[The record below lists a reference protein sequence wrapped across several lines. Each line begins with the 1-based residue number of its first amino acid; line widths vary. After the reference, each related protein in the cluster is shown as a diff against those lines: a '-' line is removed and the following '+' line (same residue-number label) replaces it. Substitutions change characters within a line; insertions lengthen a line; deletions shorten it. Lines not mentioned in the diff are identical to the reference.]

1 MPIPGGFVAIGEGWM
16 LTVPVMVNSNA
27 PWYDFGLYPGSV
39 YTAISPRLIEEQEL
53 RPTERYTRILDP
65 QSGRFANVRQ
75 YRIESLVLPG
85 TDDRVTGRSY
95 VYAIRLDWHDRVLDA
110 LGIDGLIGVQWL
122 RQEFS
127 QLEFGAIGS
136 SAPRVELSR

>member
-1 MPIPGGFVAIGEGWM
+1 MPITGRFLAFGEGWM
-16 LTVPVMVNSNA
+16 LTVPVMVNSHA
-27 PWYDFGLYPGSV
+27 PWYDFGLYPGGV
-39 YTAISPRLIEEQEL
+39 YTAISQRLIEEQEL
-53 RPTERYTRILDP
+53 RPTESYTRILDP
-65 QSGRFANVRQ
+65 RSGRFMDVRQ

-85 TDDRVTGRSY
+85 ADDSATGRSY

-110 LGIDGLIGVQWL
+110 LGIDGLVGLQWL

-127 QLEFGAIGS
+127 RIEFSAIGS